1 VLLSVHERQIISQ
14 YPPVMQ
20 IGPSFRTR
28 PLALKPLSPDGRT
41 AMEPAD
47 AYAQKCD
54 LAFRLTRLGIFASS
68 LDEGL
73 PARMNIRRR
82 CGHAY
87 CLNRSHVRF

>member
-41 AMEPAD
+41 AMAPAD

-54 LAFRLTRLGIFASS
+54 LPFRLTRLGIF
-68 LDEGL
+68 
-73 PARMNIRRR
+73 
-82 CGHAY
+82 
-87 CLNRSHVRF
+87 RFLLTRAFPLG